1 MKHLNKENINKNQVE
16 TIEQFKVLS
25 YLKRTFNLDEI
36 ELYLYDKTTIKLI
49 DKNKVQAYFKYNKQT
64 KKFWLW
70 KGYKSQLNCY
80 EGWPVV
86 YYWSLSIIS
95 NLFKIEQTE
104 RNKIALYLFNNIKI

>member
-1 MKHLNKENINKNQVE
+1 MKHLNKENINKIQVE

-64 KKFWLW
+64 KKVEV
-70 KGYKSQLNCY
+70 Y
-80 EGWPVV
+80 E
-86 YYWSLSIIS
+86 
-95 NLFKIEQTE
+95 KIHLENELE
-104 RNKIALYLFNNIKI
+104 R